1 MTTPTLPRADSL
13 SSLYPPDGSPLGQD
27 GSPSRQNPPHQL
39 VRLQKPCRLCRK
51 KRLGAAA
58 VEFAVVAPIFF
69 LMIFGMIE
77 FGRMIMV
84 QQLLTNAS
92 REGARLAVLD
102 GSTMADVRTSV
113 KNYLESVTVSGVT
126 DDDIDIEAVR
136 IDAASGAE
144 TICADLA
151 SAGYGGRVTVSITI
165 PFDQVSWLS
174 SPMIMDMID
183 ENMELSA
190 STVMRRETVQ

>member
-1 MTTPTLPRADSL
+1 
-13 SSLYPPDGSPLGQD
+13 
-27 GSPSRQNPPHQL
+27 
-39 VRLQKPCRLCRK
+39 
-51 KRLGAAA
+51 
-58 VEFAVVAPIFF
+58 
-69 LMIFGMIE
+69 MIFGMIE

-102 GSTMADVRTSV
+102 GSTMADVRTTV
-113 KNYLESVTVSGVT
+113 KDYLESVTVTGVT
-126 DDDIDIEAVR
+126 DGDIEIEAVK
-136 IDAASGAE
+136 IDADSGAE
-144 TICADLA
+144 TVCADLA
-151 SAGYGGRVTVSITI
+151 SAGYGGRVTVTITI

>member
-1 MTTPTLPRADSL
+1 MTMPTLPRIDSL
-13 SSLYPPDGSPLGQD
+13 SSLCLQD
-27 GSPSRQNPPHQL
+27 GPGPGQNPPHQL

-51 KRLGAAA
+51 KRRGAAA
-58 VEFAVVAPIFF
+58 VEFAVVAPLFF

-92 REGARLAVLD
+92 REGARLGVLD

-113 KNYLESVTVSGVT
+113 KNYLENVTVTGVT
-126 DDDIDIEAVR
+126 DDDIDIEAVQ
-136 IDAASGAE
+136 IDADTGAE
-144 TICADLA
+144 TVVMDLA
-151 SAGYGGRVTVSITI
+151 SAGYGGRVTVTITI
-165 PFDQVSWLS
+165 PFNQVSWLS
-174 SPMIMDMID
+174 SPMIMDVID